1 MKYRIIGV
9 LIFVFVMVGSVG
21 TAHTA
26 RVPDLAGEIVVQT
39 DGSKGMWYISPRD
52 KSRYYA
58 KNDAE
63 LFAIASQQSIGI
75 SSKDIKKIPLSA
87 KQKADKKLVQR
98 LKGLFVLQVEDKGKM
113 WYINPTNGIRYYVK
127 DAQALRDLM
136 LKIGVKE
143 KGVVIASYAM
153 NRAQHIQDPIF
164 NDVAYVAYSNETFSN
179 AKNADTLLPF
189 ASLAKLMTALVILEH
204 PIDWDNKVVITQE
217 QIEYPWQYA
226 DKGTTS
232 EIDLKAGDRV
242 SLRDLW
248 SAMLIASSNQ
258 SAIILT
264 DASGM
269 DREAC
274 IKRMNEKGKEIG
286 MLATTFFDPTGLD
299 PRTIGTAKDMAR
311 LAETAF
317 DDLQIAHTSATK
329 DTIIISVANGETERN
344 VSIKN
349 RNTSLLAFEPSASK
363 TGFLTEA
370 QRTVAL
376 KKYGAII
383 VVLHARSMN
392 ERNTVIQSLID
403 GISQSQSIAVN

>member
-98 LKGLFVLQVEDKGKM
+98 LKGLFVLQVEDKGQM

-153 NRAQHIQDPIF
+153 NRMQNIQDPIF
-164 NDVAYVAYSNETFSN
+164 NDVAYVAYSNGEFTH
-179 AKNADTLLPF
+179 AKNADELLPF
-189 ASLAKLMTALVILEH
+189 ASLSKLMTALVLKEIVS
-204 PIDWDNKVVITQE
+204 DWDTHVIMTQE
-217 QIEYPWQYA
+217 EIEYPWHYA
-226 DKGTTS
+226 EKGTTS
-232 EIDLKAGDRV
+232 EINLKAGDTV
-242 SLRDLW
+242 ALRDLW

-258 SAIILT
+258 ATITLV

-269 DREAC
+269 DRESFVR
-274 IKRMNEKGKEIG
+274 RMNEKSKDIG

-311 LAETAF
+311 LAHIAF
-317 DDLQIAHTSATK
+317 EDSRIAQTSATK
-329 DTIIISVANGETERN
+329 DTIVISVVNGEIERK

-376 KKYGAII
+376 KKNSSII

-392 ERNTVIQSLID
+392 ERNTVIKYLID
-403 GISQSQSIAVN
+403 GAQTIAVN